1 MSIRNP
7 ASAYQDQAV
16 STADGPR
23 LLLMICDRLS
33 ADMARAEVAIEARD
47 YAVANDNLQ
56 HAQRLIRMLR
66 NALDPDGFRGGHEL
80 MSVYV
85 FIEHHLIKANLEK
98 SVEVLRECIDLF
110 TPIHEAWV
118 GAVGA
123 NERSGDGSFMA

>member
-1 MSIRNP
+1 MPTRNP

-33 ADMARAEVAIEARD
+33 ADMARAEVALESRD
-47 YAVANDNLQ
+47 YATVNDNLQ

-66 NALDPDGFRGGHEL
+66 NALDPDGFAGGHEL

-85 FIEHHLIKANLEK
+85 FIERQLIRANLDK
-98 SVEVLRECIDLF
+98 SAAVLRECIDLF
-110 TPIHEAWV
+110 QPLHEAWV
-118 GAVGA
+118 GAVNA
-123 NERSGDGSFMA
+123 NERSGDGSFVA